1 MHQPDFQLT
10 YRRPVLNLTIP
21 DNALSSLSISLYET
35 HFEEMSLLPWFV
47 ENEWIEILLYPN
59 GHKLHNDL

>member
-10 YRRPVLNLTIP
+10 YRRPVLNLTVR
-21 DNALSSLSISLYET
+21 DNALSSKMFKLRQLSLNV
-35 HFEEMSLLPWFV
+35 EMTLLPWFV

-59 GHKLHNDL
+59 GHNDL